1 MTRPRITHTE
11 MLDLIRMKEVEGLST
26 REISERLGLNE
37 HTVRWR
43 YTQARRERDSGFLTA
58 QGRKAQEGVRRA
70 DAQNPL
76 SPFARRT
83 LRELLE
89 HYGYDP
95 AEAVVGYRRILGH
108 MIEKARDSIEV
119 ARWSNNA
126 QMPSST
132 MAEGAKE
139 DRMAQMRELLEL
151 QREALA
157 IDERMMPYVY
167 PKLTATAVK
176 VDSGAKATFLVI
188 EDPSE
193 KRVDGEEVDD

>member
-1 MTRPRITHTE
+1 VTRPRITHNE
-11 MLDLIRMKEVEGLST
+11 MLDLIRMKEVEGLSN
-26 REISERLGLNE
+26 REIARRTGVSEGAI
-37 HTVRWR
+37 RWR
-43 YTQARRERDSGFLTA
+43 YSQARKERDSGFLTA
-58 QGRKAQEGVRRA
+58 QGRKAQEGIRRS
-70 DAQNPL
+70 DVQTPL

-108 MIEKARDSIEV
+108 MIDNAHERIQV
-119 ARWSNNA
+119 AKWSNNM
-126 QMPSST
+126 QPPSST
-132 MAEGAKE
+132 MADGAKE

-176 VDSGAKATFLVI
+176 VDQGSKATFLVI
-188 EDPSE
+188 EDPAE
-193 KRVDGEEVDD
+193 KRVEGEEVDD